1 VISAPEE
8 SVSKQFSGGMIQGDF
23 CMKLRL
29 GMVTL
34 SVAVGLAVGQAPP
47 PNPPAQET
55 PKPAQENT
63 KPAQENTKPA
73 QENTK
78 ADSKPDA
85 KTGAATTPG
94 GTPLAEMKTTNF
106 KGVLV
111 DMACASRSSSSAETK
126 PATAE
131 TKPATAETKPANAE
145 TKPAASDT
153 GGSCPVS
160 ASSSEIGM
168 KLEDGKTVRF
178 DMVGNQRAQDLLK
191 NDKRWSKD
199 ISANKPIRAK
209 VSGVLNGDKLIV
221 AAIH

>member
-1 VISAPEE
+1 MKVRLCI
-8 SVSKQFSGGMIQGDF
+8 VSLSIA
-23 CMKLRL
+23 L
-29 GMVTL
+29 GI
-34 SVAVGLAVGQAPP
+34 AVGQTPP
-47 PNPPAQET
+47 PT
-55 PKPAQENT
+55 PPAQENT
-63 KPAQENTKPA
+63 KPDAKADAKPD
-73 QENTK
+73 TK
-78 ADSKPDA
+78 ADA
-85 KTGAATTPG
+85 KTGVATTPG
-94 GTPLAEMKTTNF
+94 GTALAEMKTTNF

-111 DMACASRSSSSAETK
+111 DMACAARSSSSVETKPASAETK
-126 PATAE
+126 PASAE
-131 TKPATAETKPANAE
+131 TKPASAE

-168 KLEDGKTVRF
+168 KLDDGKTVRF

-199 ISANKPIRAK
+199 IGANKPIRAK